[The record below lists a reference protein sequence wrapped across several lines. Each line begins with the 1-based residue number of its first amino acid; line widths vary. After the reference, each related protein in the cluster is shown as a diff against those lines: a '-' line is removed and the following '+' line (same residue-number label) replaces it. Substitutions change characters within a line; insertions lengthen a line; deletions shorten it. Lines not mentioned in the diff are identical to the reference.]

1 MSQKCRNPLYLRK
14 SKQISYRKFLNSAII
29 ITYKFSKYNGNRLHI
44 SVQYLDKLKEC
55 FNINLR
61 ANYEE
66 YNIGLYQ
73 KLSA

>member
-14 SKQISYRKFLNSAII
+14 SKKISCSKFLNSANI
-29 ITYKFSKYNGNRLHI
+29 ITYKFSKYNGNRLDI
-44 SVQYLDKLKEC
+44 SVQYLDKFKEC

-66 YNIGLYQ
+66 HNIGLYQ

>member
-1 MSQKCRNPLYLRK
+1 MPQFSIFKEVRK
-14 SKQISYRKFLNSAII
+14 HKNISYSKFLNSATI
-29 ITYKFSKYNGNRLHI
+29 ITYKFSKYNGNRLNI
-44 SVQYLDKLKEC
+44 SVQYLDKVKEY